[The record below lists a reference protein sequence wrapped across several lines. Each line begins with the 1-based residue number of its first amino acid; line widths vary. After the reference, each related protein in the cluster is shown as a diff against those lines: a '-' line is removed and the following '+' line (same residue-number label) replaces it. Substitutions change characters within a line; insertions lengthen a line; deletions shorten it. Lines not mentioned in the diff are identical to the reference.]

1 LNAFIEQ
8 LKFKITSMDYLIIA
22 LQCIVAFSILNVWLL
37 QYNKPTQ
44 WRGGNAKTIIE
55 EFKVYGLPVWM
66 CYVVGILKVGLAIGL
81 LVSIWLTEIR
91 QPAAL
96 GLAILLTGSILVHLK
111 INDPL
116 KKSFPAFLFL
126 CLCLFIVFSS

>member
-1 LNAFIEQ
+1 
-8 LKFKITSMDYLIIA
+8 MDYLIIA